1 MLLYDHPLSPYA
13 QKVRIMLREKGLA
26 FTREVPEALGSGQI
40 TGFASHNPRM
50 EVPALVT
57 EGRTL
62 CGSSI
67 ILDFLED
74 RYRERPLLP
83 EDPFARAHGR
93 ETEEICDTLYEAN
106 NWGLLEIRVFGRG
119 GELSDELEANAGEEI
134 AVLNGWLERRLSPSG
149 WLSGESFGRA
159 DLAAIPYVSTASL
172 LGFMPTTGSHLAD
185 WVERTGA
192 RASVAETLAEG
203 EAAFKAMGQ
212 YAHALESGAMR
223 RHYRDHRLEWTLRVG
238 GLPVV
243 LDGLANNNIR
253 FTDLSL
259 FAE

>member
-13 QKVRIMLREKGLA
+13 QKVRIMLREKGLP
-26 FTREVPEALGSGQI
+26 FTSEVPEALGSGLI
-40 TGFASHNPRM
+40 TDFAAHNPRM

-57 EGRTL
+57 EGHTL

-74 RYRERPLLP
+74 RYPDEAPMP
-83 EDPFARAHGR
+83 HDAFTRAHGR

-106 NWGLLEIRVFGRG
+106 NWGLLEIRIFGRG
-119 GELSDELEANAGEEI
+119 GELAADLDASAGREI
-134 AVLNGWLERRLSPSG
+134 AILNGWLERRLSKSG
-149 WLSGESFGRA
+149 WLSGENFGRA
-159 DLAAIPYVSTASL
+159 DLAAIPYVATATL
-172 LGFMPTTGSHLAD
+172 LGFAPEQKSHLAD
-185 WVERTGA
+185 WVKRTSA
-192 RASVAETLAEG
+192 RAAVAETLAEA
-203 EAAFKAMGQ
+203 ETAFKAMGQ
-212 YAHALESGAMR
+212 YADALQTGAMR
-223 RHYRDHRLEWTLRVG
+223 RQYRDHRLEWTVRVG
-238 GLPVV
+238 GLPVL